1 MVDLFTYLPK
11 KLSKISQ
18 GNLSPDIFRILS
30 SNSKDKATAEKDM
43 ATLDETRLKR
53 NLELIWLRINERFN
67 NFSQAFRFFD
77 MNFNN
82 RVNFNE
88 FSVGLEFL
96 KMKIT
101 LKEQLECFKYLDS
114 DQK

>member
-1 MVDLFTYLPK
+1 M
-11 KLSKISQ
+11 
-18 GNLSPDIFRILS
+18 
-30 SNSKDKATAEKDM
+30 
-43 ATLDETRLKR
+43 R
-53 NLELIWLRINERFN
+53 NLELIWLRIDERFN

-101 LKEQLECFKYLDS
+101 LKEQLECFKYLDY
-114 DQK
+114 DQKSYITYENFCALSVERRSKIDPA